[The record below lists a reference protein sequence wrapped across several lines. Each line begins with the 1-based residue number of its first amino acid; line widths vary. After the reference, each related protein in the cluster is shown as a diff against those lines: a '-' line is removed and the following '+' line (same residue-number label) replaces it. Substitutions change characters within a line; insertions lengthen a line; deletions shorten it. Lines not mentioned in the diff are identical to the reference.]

1 MIEYLKTIYNWID
14 VRLGTH
20 EIITEKRTGYLLP
33 RNVNAW
39 YSLGSVLL
47 FVFTLQV
54 ITGLLLMLYYVP
66 DIDKAFDSVSFIMN
80 EIPLGRLV
88 RLFHAVGSSMMLLV
102 LLLHMFSVLFMASYK
117 SPRELHWLT
126 GFFLLLLAM
135 GISLTGYLLPWNQLS
150 FWATTVATDCV
161 SSIPFMG
168 DTLVELLRGGK
179 QVGSHTIGRFFTLHV
194 GLIPAVIA
202 IMIGVHLFLI
212 QRTGVSTPPFGLEDS
227 TNKWQGEQFEY
238 EEHPGGIPFFPN
250 FFLQDMISISLYL
263 ACFMT
268 FVFFFPNMF
277 IPSTSYV
284 PANPLVT
291 PSHIK
296 PEWYFLANYQ
306 TLKLFPS
313 EIIGLT
319 VQAVAMAFLAFLPF
333 IDRGPERHP
342 LKRPLFTVCA
352 IGGILLWVGM
362 TLWGYYS

>member
-1 MIEYLKTIYNWID
+1 MEFLKSIYNWID

-33 RNVNAW
+33 HNVNAW

-47 FVFTLQV
+47 FIFTLQV
-54 ITGLLLMLYYVP
+54 ITGMLLMLYYVP
-66 DIDKAFDSVSFIMN
+66 DIDKAFDSVSFIMT

-102 LLLHMFSVLFMASYK
+102 LLLHMFSVLFMGSYK

-161 SSIPFMG
+161 SSIPFFG
-168 DTLVELLRGGK
+168 ESLVEMLRGGK
-179 QVGSHTIGRFFTLHV
+179 QVGIHTIGRFYTLHV
-194 GLIPAVIA
+194 GLLPTTIA
-202 IMIGVHLFLI
+202 ILIGVHLFLI

-227 TNKWQGEQFEY
+227 TNQWQGEHFEY

-263 ACFMT
+263 ACFMV

-319 VQAVAMAFLAFLPF
+319 VQAVAMAFLALLPF
-333 IDRGPERHP
+333 IDRGTEKHP

-352 IGGILLWVGM
+352 IGGILLWIGM
-362 TLWGYYS
+362 TVWGLYS

>member
-1 MIEYLKTIYNWID
+1 MDFLKNLYNWID
-14 VRLGTH
+14 VRLGMR
-20 EIITEKRTGYLLP
+20 EIINEKRSGYLLP
-33 RNVNAW
+33 PNINAW

-47 FVFTLQV
+47 VIFLLQIV
-54 ITGLLLMLYYVP
+54 TGLLLMLYYVP
-66 DIDKAFDSVSFIMN
+66 DIDRAFNSVSFIMS

-102 LLLHMFSVLFMASYK
+102 LLLHMFSVLFMGSYK

-126 GFFLLLLAM
+126 GFILLLMAM

-161 SSIPFMG
+161 SSIPFVG
-168 DTLVELLRGGK
+168 KDLVELLRGGK
-179 QVGSHTIGRFFTLHV
+179 QVGFHTLGRFYTLHV
-194 GLIPAVIA
+194 GLLPAIIT
-202 IMIGVHLFLI
+202 IMIGIHLFLI

-227 TNKWQGEQFEY
+227 SNPWKSDKFVY

-263 ACFMT
+263 ACLMAL
-268 FVFFFPNMF
+268 VFFFPNLF
-277 IPSTSYV
+277 IPSTSYL
-284 PANPLVT
+284 PANTLVT

-313 EIIGLT
+313 EIIGIT
-319 VQAVAMAFLAFLPF
+319 VQGVAMTFLALLPF
-333 IDRGPERHP
+333 IDRGVEKHP
-342 LKRPLFTVCA
+342 LKRPVFTFCA
-352 IGGILLWVGM
+352 VGGILLWLGLTV
-362 TLWGYYS
+362 WGAYS